1 MKRKSVY
8 TCLVMLLMSL
18 ALQAKDK
25 DVAVAEAL
33 LKRLLPSYIESFQF
47 QKLKGEKDCFTIESV
62 KDKIVIGGNNAN
74 SMAMGLNHYLKYY
87 CLTTVSWYADIAVEI
102 PEELPMVGEKVVSEA
117 RVDTRFFLNY
127 CTYGYTMPW
136 WQWKEWERF
145 IDWMALNGINMPL
158 AITGQ
163 EAVWY
168 KVWSKMGMSDIE
180 IRSYF
185 TGPPYLPWHRMAN
198 IDRWNGPLPMEWLE
212 HQVSLQKKILAR
224 ERELNMKPVLPAFAG
239 HVPADL
245 KRIYPEA
252 DIQHLGKWAG
262 FADAYRCNF
271 LNPNDALFAKIQ
283 KLFLDEQ
290 KKLFGTDHV
299 YGLDPFNEVDPPSF
313 EPEYLRKIASDM
325 YATLTAA
332 DPKAQ
337 WMQMTWMFYFDK
349 DKWTSER
356 MKALLTGVPQ
366 NKMILLDYHCENV
379 ELWKRTEHFH
389 NQPYI
394 WCYLGNFGGNTTLTG
409 NVKESGERLE
419 NALINGGGNLKG
431 IGSTLEGL
439 DVMQFPYEYILEK
452 AWNLNVDDDKW
463 IECLADRHV
472 GCVSQPV
479 RDAWKRLF
487 NDIYAQVP
495 RTLGTLPGYRPAL
508 NKNSEKRTS
517 NVYSNIELL
526 EVWRKLNEAPSD
538 RRDAFRLDLI
548 TVGRQVL
555 GNYFLDV
562 KMEFDRMV
570 EAKDYQALKA
580 CGEKMKE
587 ILNDLDK
594 LNAYVTLEGI
604 SLLEVTL
611 EELHH
616 FAAGLHDIGIHP
628 RSQARILS
636 GIRSFYKFLLLEDY
650 IQADPT
656 ELLESPKIGFKLPD
670 VLTVEEIDSII
681 STIDLSQQEGQRNR
695 AILEVLYSCGL
706 RVSELCNLKLSELYL
721 QEGFIKVEGKGNK
734 QRLVPISPR
743 AIDELER
750 YFEERSSINVKPGSE
765 DYVFLSFRRGTP
777 LSRTVSYT
785 HLRAHET

>member
-245 KRIYPEA
+245 KRLYPEA

-290 KKLFGTDHV
+290 KKLFGTDHI

-389 NQPYI
+389 DQPYI

-409 NVKESGERLE
+409 NVKESGARLE

-431 IGSTLEGL
+431 VGSTLEGL

-452 AWNLNVDDDKW
+452 AWNLNVDDNKW

-517 NVYSNIELL
+517 NVYSNVELL

-594 LNAYVTLEGI
+594 LNAFHPYC
-604 SLLEVTL
+604 SLDKWIDDARKMGDSPQLKDYYEKNARNLITTWGGSL
-611 EELHH
+611 NDY
-616 FAAGLHDIGIHP
+616 ASRSWAGLISDYYAKRWEVYIDTFIKAVGEGVEVD
-628 RSQARILS
+628 Q
-636 GIRSFYKFLLLEDY
+636 KQLED
-650 IQADPT
+650 
-656 ELLESPKIGFKLPD
+656 ELKEIEEGWVNATDRKDTRKD
-670 VLTVEEIDSII
+670 VH
-681 STIDLSQQEGQRNR
+681 STTDGLLSFSTF
-695 AILEVLYSCGL
+695 LFSKY
-706 RVSELCNLKLSELYL
+706 
-721 QEGFIKVEGKGNK
+721 
-734 QRLVPISPR
+734 QRLV
-743 AIDELER
+743 
-750 YFEERSSINVKPGSE
+750 K
-765 DYVFLSFRRGTP
+765 
-777 LSRTVSYT
+777 
-785 HLRAHET
+785 

>member
-8 TCLVMLLMSL
+8 TCLVMLFMSL
-18 ALQAKDK
+18 VLQAKDK

-290 KKLFGTDHV
+290 KKLFGTDHI

-409 NVKESGERLE
+409 NVKESGARLE

-439 DVMQFPYEYILEK
+439 DVMQFPYEYIFEK
-452 AWNLNVDDDKW
+452 AWTLNTDDRSW
-463 IECLADRHV
+463 LNALADRHTGV
-472 GCVSQPV
+472 TSEPV
-479 RDAWKRLF
+479 REAWDILF
-487 NDIYAQVP
+487 NQVYVQVP
-495 RTLGTLPGYRPAL
+495 RTLAVLPNLRPVM
-508 NKNSEKRTS
+508 NKPNNRTS
-517 NVYSNIELL
+517 INYPNTALL
-526 EVWRKLNEAPSD
+526 QAWQKLLQAPD
-538 RRDAFRLDLI
+538 CNRDALRLDII
-548 TVGRQVL
+548 TVGRQLL
-555 GNYFLDV
+555 GNYFLTV
-562 KMEFDRMV
+562 KDDFDRMY
-570 EAKDYQALKA
+570 EAKDLPALKA
-580 CGEKMKE
+580 RAAEMRE
-587 ILNDLDK
+587 ILNDLER
-594 LNAYVTLEGI
+594 LNAFHSRCSLDKWI
-604 SLLEVTL
+604 SDARKYGNTPELKNYYEKNARNLITTWGGRLNDYASRTWAGLIKDYYSKRWDMYLDAVVAAVENNREFDQKKLDGEFRLFEDSWVSSTRPVEVTPEGDL
-611 EELHH
+611 L
-616 FAAGLHDIGIHP
+616 IY
-628 RSQARILS
+628 AR
-636 GIRSFYKFLLLEDY
+636 FLLNKYER
-650 IQADPT
+650 
-656 ELLESPKIGFKLPD
+656 KI
-670 VLTVEEIDSII
+670 
-681 STIDLSQQEGQRNR
+681 N
-695 AILEVLYSCGL
+695 
-706 RVSELCNLKLSELYL
+706 
-721 QEGFIKVEGKGNK
+721 
-734 QRLVPISPR
+734 
-743 AIDELER
+743 
-750 YFEERSSINVKPGSE
+750 
-765 DYVFLSFRRGTP
+765 
-777 LSRTVSYT
+777 
-785 HLRAHET
+785 